1 MPIRAERP
9 HVGTDPVS
17 VRYIHLSIHQDRINI
32 RAGQGR
38 KKSHAVGRPNWHGY
52 RTDTGSVPTCGLSA
66 ELALGGRRVCD
77 IGMSGS
83 SSDVVSIIF
92 CFQVLS
98 FLDVFRVNTIK
109 NKADY
114 TSEEVGSRDFCR
126 YSLAERHIEKFYVNI
141 HLQKDIYK
149 SFMSIFT

>member
-1 MPIRAERP
+1 MVSPGIGAYWTLHMLERI
-9 HVGTDPVS
+9 V
-17 VRYIHLSIHQDRINI
+17 RINI
-32 RAGQGR
+32 R
-38 KKSHAVGRPNWHGY
+38 V
-52 RTDTGSVPTCGLSA
+52 

-114 TSEEVGSRDFCR
+114 TSEEVGSRDLCQ
-126 YSLAERHIEKFYVNI
+126 YSLAEIHIEKFSVDI
-141 HLQKDIYK
+141 HLHKDI
-149 SFMSIFT
+149 

>member
-1 MPIRAERP
+1 MKYCYA
-9 HVGTDPVS
+9 VGP
-17 VRYIHLSIHQDRINI
+17 DRIGI
-32 RAGQGR
+32 
-38 KKSHAVGRPNWHGY
+38 VY
-52 RTDTGSVPTCGLSA
+52 RTDTGSVPTCDLSA

-98 FLDVFRVNTIK
+98 FLDVFRVNTIR

-114 TSEEVGSRDFCR
+114 TSEEVGSRDLCQ
-126 YSLAERHIEKFYVNI
+126 YSLAERHIEKFYVDI
-141 HLQKDIYK
+141 HLHKDIK
-149 SFMSIFT
+149 SYFCICRIVCK

>member
-1 MPIRAERP
+1 MLECI
-9 HVGTDPVS
+9 V
-17 VRYIHLSIHQDRINI
+17 RINI
-32 RAGQGR
+32 R
-38 KKSHAVGRPNWHGY
+38 V
-52 RTDTGSVPTCGLSA
+52 

-98 FLDVFRVNTIK
+98 FLDVFRVNTIR

-114 TSEEVGSRDFCR
+114 TSEEVGSRDLCR
-126 YSLAERHIEKFYVNI
+126 YSLAERHIEKFYVDI
-141 HLQKDIYK
+141 HLQKDI
-149 SFMSIFT
+149 

>member
-1 MPIRAERP
+1 MKYCYA
-9 HVGTDPVS
+9 VGP
-17 VRYIHLSIHQDRINI
+17 DRI
-32 RAGQGR
+32 G
-38 KKSHAVGRPNWHGY
+38 SVY

-114 TSEEVGSRDFCR
+114 TSEEVGSRGFCR
-126 YSLAERHIEKFYVNI
+126 YSLAERHIEKFYVDI
-141 HLQKDIYK
+141 HLQKDIK
-149 SFMSIFT
+149 SYFCICRIVCK